1 MLETD
6 LYNLLSTDASIAGAT
21 GTPAS
26 IYLGAIPKGQP
37 DSNAVVIQ
45 VTNTL
50 RDKGYDVTSQ
60 LVNKRVQFDSYHVKY
75 PLALQLSN
83 AVLNLIKDMS
93 GNLATVN
100 VQGVIPDK
108 DIDLG
113 EEPGDTGYVFRRML
127 DFEILHSDLT
137 GQGGTPFVPIAAPVA
152 GANAAYLEGIPIAAG
167 TPTNGQTLVYS
178 AADQRWEL
186 GTVQGG
192 GSSAN
197 FADDETPA
205 GAINGTTGNDGNA
218 VFTWAHS
225 PVSGSLL
232 FTKNGQVMIAGVAY
246 TLAGNVA
253 TFNSGY
259 IPVTGDVLAGW
270 YRY

>member
-1 MLETD
+1 VLETD
-6 LYNLLSTDASIAGAT
+6 LYGLLSTDASIAAAT
-21 GTPAS
+21 GTPPG

-75 PLALQLSN
+75 TQAVLLSN
-83 AVLNLIKDMS
+83 AVLNLVKDMS

-127 DFEILHSDLT
+127 DFEVLHSDLV
-137 GQGGTPFVPIAAPVA
+137 GQGGTPFVPIAPPVA
-152 GANAAYLEGIPIAAG
+152 GANAAYLEGIPVAAG
-167 TPTNGQTLVYS
+167 TPTDGQTLVYN
-178 AADQRWEL
+178 AAAQRWQL

-192 GSSAN
+192 GSAVN
-197 FADDETPA
+197 FSDNETPA
-205 GAINGTTGNDGNA
+205 GTVDGVNA
-218 VFTWAHS
+218 AFTWVHT
-225 PVSGSLL
+225 PISGSLL
-232 FTKNGQVMIAGVAY
+232 FTKNGQVLIAGVAY
-246 TLAGNVA
+246 TLAANVA
-253 TFNSGY
+253 TFNPPY
-259 IPVTGDVLAGW
+259 IPQLGDILAGW